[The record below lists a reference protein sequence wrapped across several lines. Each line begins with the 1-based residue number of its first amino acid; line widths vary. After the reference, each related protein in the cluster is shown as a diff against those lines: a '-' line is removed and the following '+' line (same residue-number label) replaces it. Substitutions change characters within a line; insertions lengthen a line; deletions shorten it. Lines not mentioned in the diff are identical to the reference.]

1 MLRMLERLPTAA
13 MSAAGLIC
21 GYGVAVASGSRP
33 VGGAVLAIF
42 GITCIAA
49 WLARDGRVTTVRLTV
64 AGLIAFALSHALGL
78 LIGAWPAVLITAAAL
93 AALCWRESDAAHL
106 QGRRAAAR

>member
-1 MLRMLERLPTAA
+1 MLDRLPTAA
-13 MSAAGLIC
+13 VSSAGLIL

-33 VGGAVLAIF
+33 IGGAVLAVF
-42 GITCIAA
+42 GLTCIAA
-49 WLARDGRVTTVRLTV
+49 WLTRDGRATTVRLTV
-64 AGLIAFALSHALGL
+64 AGVIAFALSHALGL

-106 QGRRAAAR
+106 QARRPAAR